1 MLISRDDSQL
11 LIIDVQE
18 NLVPVIHGQEK
29 VVENCQWLMRAAAEF
44 DVPVMI
50 TEQNPAGLGPTIAD
64 IAKFANDDMIIS
76 KNNFSVVSE
85 PGFLDRLRDTE
96 RHQVVV
102 CGMEAHVCVTQTC
115 IELIENQ
122 YRVFLVDDAVSSRN
136 KDDRFTA
143 IERLQTYGVE
153 LVSKEMVFFEWQ
165 RHSEDEMFR
174 DRIGQFFQ

>member
-1 MLISRDDSQL
+1 MLISRDDSLL

-18 NLVPVIHGQEK
+18 NLVPVIHGQQK
-29 VVENCQWLMRAAAEF
+29 VVENCQWLMRTASEF

-50 TEQNPAGLGPTIAD
+50 TEQNPAGLGPTVAD
-64 IAKFANDDMIIS
+64 LAQFANDDMIIA
-76 KNNFSVVSE
+76 KNHFSVVSE
-85 PGFLDRLRDTE
+85 PGFLDRLRNTQ

-102 CGMEAHVCVTQTC
+102 CGMETHVCVTQTC

-122 YRVFLVDDAVSSRN
+122 YRVFLVDDAVSSRS

-143 IERLQTYGVE
+143 IERLQAYGVE

-165 RHSEDEMFR
+165 RHSDDEKFR
-174 DRIGQFFQ
+174 ERVSQYF